1 VEAIVG
7 ATAGASRP
15 ITNELRRSVVE
26 DLPEID
32 DISDARL
39 RDRSIEAWAIALAG
53 SSFRRISDIPGEGNP
68 GVMVLKRGSQ
78 DVHLRG
84 VAQLAL
90 NIVDHFGKMFPE
102 AVIDH
107 DIVLA
112 GALCHDVG
120 KAMGVRSGQSGALAG
135 RRIGCGPSVAAAS
148 GLRGPYLPAGGS
160 AGRNCAHC
168 RMPFARGG

>member
-1 VEAIVG
+1 M
-7 ATAGASRP
+7 
-15 ITNELRRSVVE
+15 VE
-26 DLPEID
+26 DLPEMD
-32 DISDARL
+32 DISDPML
-39 RDRSIEAWAIALAG
+39 RERSIEAWAIALAR

-78 DVHLRG
+78 EVHLRG

-102 AVIDH
+102 AVIDR

-120 KAMGVRSGQSGALAG
+120 KAWECDPANQGALAS
-135 RRIGCGPSVAAAS
+135 RCIGCGPSVAATS
-148 GLRGPYLPAGGS
+148 RLRRPYLPAGWP

-168 RMPFARGG
+168 GMPFARRGQRQA